1 MKTTIKYRTLVTAVT
16 LGIAVLISSCAK
28 EEFPPEPQPQEMEFK
43 INEDEVNIESEGGV
57 SQVTY
62 SIVNP
67 SEGMTL
73 VWESDAV
80 WVNNEDLSEDGIIR
94 FNVDANNETVERKA
108 TVKVAY
114 GEISDSFEII
124 QEPYVN
130 NEPPAFEIVI
140 PEDKLTATSF
150 LYRIIPYDKEM
161 TYVNMTMLKSAFDE
175 FESTEE
181 IINTDIEYFML
192 FSEQLGMS
200 LDEFLTQSVLLKGDY
215 ENKIQVP
222 PGQPCVVYVYGLNT
236 KAETLTE
243 FYYEIVETT
252 YNETKDMTFDFN
264 YKVDGPNVLAE
275 VTPSDN
281 SQRYVFDVI
290 RKSDYIDDSELKS
303 DYQMYIMRLAANY
316 TMNGMSLEEFL
327 NQITRTGKANF
338 ELELPGNTDYVGFAV
353 GIDDE
358 LLFVSDVSSKEF
370 RTGEVE
376 PSDNK
381 IEVQIDNIAVTSAEI
396 KVSTSNDDPYVV
408 LLDQK
413 SNWEGMSDSEI
424 QIKLFAT
431 VNLTQMVR
439 RGNFETKVTDLEPNG
454 EYVVFTFGYHVGT
467 ITTDFIKTEFK
478 TLKPVQSDVTF
489 RLIHDKYFNGDE
501 VMEQYPDFK
510 GAAGLAILPVKA
522 EAYPSERVSGYYYHI
537 LKGDLTDPAVTSDE
551 QIFSMLLK
559 NGRTRES
566 EYYFLP
572 FDDKGTI
579 VGFAVDNEGKYGPL
593 YRELISL
600 TKDGVSP
607 VSEFPAPETFT
618 SSLSSKLISKN
629 LPKISV
635 AVEDAVSQKNDEQI
649 YYINN

>member
-28 EEFPPEPQPQEMEFK
+28 EEFPPEPQPHEMEFK
-43 INEDEVNIESEGGV
+43 INEDEVNIESEGGI

-67 SEGMTL
+67 SEGMSL

-80 WVNNEDLSEDGIIR
+80 WVNHEDLSEDGIIR
-94 FNVDANNETVERKA
+94 FNVDANSETVERKA
-108 TVKVAY
+108 SVKVTY
-114 GEISDSFEII
+114 GEISDSFVVI
-124 QEPYVN
+124 QAPYVDN
-130 NEPPAFEIVI
+130 TPPAFEIVI

-161 TYVNMTMLKSAFDE
+161 TYVNNVVLKSALDDYESMDE
-175 FESTEE
+175 FVMA
-181 IINTDIEYFML
+181 DIEYFIQ
-192 FSEQLGMS
+192 FAGQLGMS
-200 LDEFLTQSVLLKGDY
+200 LEEFLTESVLYQGDY
-215 ENKIQVP
+215 EKTVQVP
-222 PGQPCVVYVYGLNT
+222 PGLSCIVYAYGLNT
-236 KAETLTE
+236 KAEILTD
-243 FYYEIVETT
+243 FYYEVVTTT
-252 YNETKDMTFDFN
+252 YDETVDLTFDFE
-264 YKVDGPNVLAE
+264 YDVDGPDVLAE

-281 SQRYVFDVI
+281 SQRYVFDVV
-290 RKSDYIDDSELKS
+290 RKSEYTDDSELKVE
-303 DYQMYIMRLAANY
+303 YQQYIMQLAGNY
-316 TMNGMSLEEFL
+316 AMNGISLEEFL
-327 NQITRTGKANF
+327 NQVARSGKASF

-353 GIDDE
+353 GIKDD
-358 LLFVSDVSSKEF
+358 LLFVSDISSKEF
-370 RTGEVE
+370 RTGEVR

-381 IEVQIDNIAVTSAEI
+381 IEVQIENIAAASAEI
-396 KVSTSNDDPYVV
+396 KVSASNDDPYVL
-408 LLDQK
+408 LLDKK
-413 SNWEGMSDSEI
+413 SNWEGMSDEQI
-424 QIKLFAT
+424 QNKLIANVDLRQF
-431 VNLTQMVR
+431 VR
-439 RGNFETKVTDLEPNG
+439 RGYFETKVSDLDINT
-454 EYVVFTFGYHVGT
+454 EYVVFAFGYRVGT
-467 ITTDFIKTEFK
+467 VTTDFIKTEFR
-478 TLKPVQSDVTF
+478 TLEPVQSDVTF

-537 LKGDLTDPAVTSDE
+537 LKGDLTDPAVTPDE

-600 TKDGVSP
+600 TKDGASP

-629 LPKISV
+629 LPKISI

-649 YYINN
+649 YYINY